1 MEAVEALV
9 SVSFHRSAA
18 SINTATNRRQKQLQ
32 DFSDEH
38 PKGITP
44 YATKGPNNLTT
55 ALQGRDPRPG
65 STPAD
70 AGDEKGRG
78 LPARPWGNQKREVG
92 ESKRRDRDNGGHLQ
106 RFEKP

>member
-18 SINTATNRRQKQLQ
+18 SINIATNRRQKQLQ

-44 YATKGPNNLTT
+44 DATKGPNNLRYELNYSFTGEGPSPRLNT
-55 ALQGRDPRPG
+55 GRC
-65 STPAD
+65 
-70 AGDEKGRG
+70 
-78 LPARPWGNQKREVG
+78 
-92 ESKRRDRDNGGHLQ
+92 RR
-106 RFEKP
+106 